1 MMQYGLILR
10 EECDSAFPH
19 IRTLVFLLI
28 SPICPICPIG
38 PILSFPLLQSLRLHF
53 AFAGSLA
60 RESGGEMRC
69 ESDKMYVFI
78 PEMHQKCQ
86 KKVKKRDKMWGGCV
100 FS

>member
-38 PILSFPLLQSLRLHF
+38 PIPLPFPLLQSLRLHF
-53 AFAGSLA
+53 AFSGSLA
-60 RESGGEMRC
+60 REVGVKCDVKVTKCTFS
-69 ESDKMYVFI
+69 F
-78 PEMHQKCQ
+78 QKCI
-86 KKVKKRDKMWGGCV
+86 KSVRKR
-100 FS
+100 